1 MQTLMIQLVS
11 LPTRSSDLRTL
22 SVVRVRLLGVLGDA
36 VLVV

>member
-11 LPTRSSDLRTL
+11 LPTRSSDLRTPL
-22 SVVRVRLLGVLGDA
+22 VVGVCLLGVLGDA